1 MKKVKKSILLEDE
14 LIDEVLRKFISCT
27 KNIIPRPVKEHVLHK
42 KCNNKKDWDECPFN
56 IRKNMCIKE
65 TYIEAYLKGYLKCYR
80 NYNLDKEVKENKC

>member
-42 KCNNKKDWDECPFN
+42 KCTVKKIGMNVLSIFGKICV
-56 IRKNMCIKE
+56 
-65 TYIEAYLKGYLKCYR
+65 LKKLT
-80 NYNLDKEVKENKC
+80 